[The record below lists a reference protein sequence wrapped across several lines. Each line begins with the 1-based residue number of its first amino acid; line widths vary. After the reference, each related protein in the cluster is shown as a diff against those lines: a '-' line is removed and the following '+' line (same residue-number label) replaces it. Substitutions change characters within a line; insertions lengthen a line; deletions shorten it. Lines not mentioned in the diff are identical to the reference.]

1 MPLRH
6 QYKSVGRLFARYWSS
21 YGGLADLISSPY
33 LHTAMVLNIL
43 MYDVWLSPG
52 WWNLPI
58 TVLPNLVGF
67 TLGGYAILVA
77 FGDDKFRALLA
88 SKEHNQNN
96 SPFVVM
102 SATFMH
108 FILTQVL
115 SLVTAIAGSNYE
127 ITANCDFRDS
137 KCLSTGRGVDILY
150 TS

>member
-1 MPLRH
+1 
-6 QYKSVGRLFARYWSS
+6 
-21 YGGLADLISSPY
+21 
-33 LHTAMVLNIL
+33 MVLNIL

-115 SLVTAIAGSNYE
+115 SLVTAIAGSN
-127 ITANCDFRDS
+127 
-137 KCLSTGRGVDILY
+137 
-150 TS
+150 